1 MSCYPHH
8 SLADGQL
15 GLGTEVIR
23 RSRKNDQRGRR
34 IKWTH
39 APRRHVRER
48 HRLDT
53 VHGNG
58 RSALPKRGKGTTDH
72 DTWRAR
78 RRRWRYKRRKKRTQR
93 APPFLHYLGQ
103 IGRVDGYNIRVNLAI
118 GPRWPVRGAVLD
130 TQAMYRKQVRWQS
143 LCGRYQPQH

>member
-1 MSCYPHH
+1 MHLTITRNVIILNLYIPGSNMSYTGTEASKLERPILQGVEQGMYLRSLLPGSHPQGMSRYPHH
-8 SLADGQL
+8 NLADGQL
-15 GLGTEVIR
+15 GLGTEVMR

-78 RRRWRYKRRKKRTQR
+78 RRRWRYKRR
-93 APPFLHYLGQ
+93 
-103 IGRVDGYNIRVNLAI
+103 
-118 GPRWPVRGAVLD
+118 
-130 TQAMYRKQVRWQS
+130 
-143 LCGRYQPQH
+143 